1 MRTESYLRYLEHEKR
16 YSAHTLKSYTT
27 DLLQFSA
34 YLEAQYQLNKES
46 KVELFHIRSWIVTL
60 VNQKLTAKSINRK
73 LSTLKSYFKYLQKRG
88 DIKKNPAA
96 LVRAPKIP
104 ERLPKTIAPEKIELL
119 LEKRFFGDDFTGR
132 RDKLIL
138 ALLFETGIRLSE
150 LIGML
155 VEDINWSESQIK
167 VLGKR
172 KKERLVH
179 FSSSLRDDLK
189 SYLEARKSISGAEAA
204 PQIFLTP
211 KAKPIYPNLVHR
223 VLKKYL
229 PLVSTSLDRHPHILR
244 HTFAT
249 ALLNNGADLNAI
261 KELLGHSSL
270 AATQVYTHNSIE
282 KMKVI
287 YNDTHPKA

>member
-34 YLEAQYQLNKES
+34 YLQAQYQLNKES

-60 VNQKLTAKSINRK
+60 VNQKMTAKSINRK

-88 DIKKNPAA
+88 EIKKNPAA

-104 ERLPKTIAPEKIELL
+104 ERLPNTISPEKIELL

-150 LIGML
+150 LIGM
-155 VEDINWSESQIK
+155 EIQDINWSESQIK

-179 FSSSLRDDLK
+179 FSNSLRDDLK

-204 PQIFLTP
+204 LQIFLTT
-211 KAKPIYPNLVHR
+211 KAKAIYPNLVHR

-270 AATQVYTHNSIE
+270 AANQVYTHNSIE

>member
-34 YLEAQYQLNKES
+34 YLQAQYQLNKES

-60 VNQKLTAKSINRK
+60 VNQKMTAKSINRK

-88 DIKKNPAA
+88 EIKKNPAA

-104 ERLPKTIAPEKIELL
+104 ERLPNTISPEKIELL

-150 LIGML
+150 LIGM
-155 VEDINWSESQIK
+155 EIQDINWSESQIK

-179 FSSSLRDDLK
+179 FSNSLRDDLK

-204 PQIFLTP
+204 LQIFLTT
-211 KAKPIYPNLVHR
+211 KAKAIYPNLVHR

>member
-16 YSAHTLKSYTT
+16 YSAHTLKSYST
-27 DLLQFSA
+27 DLLQFSE
-34 YLEAQYQLNKES
+34 YLKDQYHLNKEN
-46 KVELFHIRSWIVTL
+46 KVELLHIRSWIVSL
-60 VNQKLTAKSINRK
+60 VNREISAKTINRK
-73 LSTLKSYFKYLQKRG
+73 LSTLKSYFRYLQKRG
-88 DIKKNPAA
+88 DIKKNPAS
-96 LVRAPKIP
+96 LVKAPKVP
-104 ERLPKTIAPEKIELL
+104 ERLPKTIAPDKISIL
-119 LEKRFFGDDFTGR
+119 LEERFFGSDFTGR

-138 ALLFETGIRLSE
+138 AMLFETGVRLSE
-150 LIGML
+150 LINMQVSAIDWGG
-155 VEDINWSESQIK
+155 NSIK

-179 FSSSLRDDLK
+179 FSASLKKDLK
-189 SYLEARKSISGAEAA
+189 SYLAARDHLEVGSTNE
-204 PQIFLTP
+204 IFLTA
-211 KAKPIYPNLVHR
+211 KGKPIYPNLVHR

>member
-1 MRTESYLRYLEHEKR
+1 MRTDSYFRYLEHERR

-27 DLLQFSA
+27 DLLQFSE
-34 YLEAQYQLNKES
+34 YLQDQYHLNNEK
-46 KVELFHIRSWIVTL
+46 KVDLLHIRSWIVEL
-60 VNQKLTAKSINRK
+60 VNQELSAKSINRK

-88 DIKKNPAA
+88 DVKSNPAA
-96 LVRAPKIP
+96 LVKAPKIA
-104 ERLPKTIAPEKIELL
+104 ERLPKTISPDKIELL
-119 LEKRFFGDDFTGR
+119 LEERFFGEDFTGR
-132 RDKLIL
+132 RDKLLL
-138 ALLFETGIRLSE
+138 AMLFETGVRLSE
-150 LIGML
+150 LIGMKL
-155 VEDINWSESQIK
+155 SDINRSERQIK

-172 KKERLVH
+172 KKERQVH
-179 FSSSLRDDLK
+179 YSESLKKDLELYLQSRK
-189 SYLEARKSISGAEAA
+189 GLEASALTEN
-204 PQIFLTP
+204 IFITS
-211 KAKPIYPNLVHR
+211 KGKPIYPNLVHR

-282 KMKVI
+282 KMKAI